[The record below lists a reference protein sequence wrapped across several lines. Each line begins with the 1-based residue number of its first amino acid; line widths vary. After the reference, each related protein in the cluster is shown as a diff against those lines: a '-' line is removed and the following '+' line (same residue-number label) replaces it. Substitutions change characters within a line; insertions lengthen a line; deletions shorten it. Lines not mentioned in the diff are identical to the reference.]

1 MSNLRTTSAQPY
13 AFPLM
18 SKLDESLLAAESAR
32 EAQLEA
38 ARNDAIA
45 KGVAQGIA
53 QGRLE
58 AQIEAQQL
66 LQQSRQEGLERG
78 HADGLEEMCQAA
90 ASLREALAQFDVQRA
105 EIISEAEAFCVD
117 LALAI
122 VARLVETDSV
132 RNVFVL
138 RSVKSALK
146 ALAPENPT
154 TVFVN
159 PKVHQHLARAMEDLP
174 LRDDENIAA
183 GNARV
188 EAGRLL
194 VQSSLAEA
202 FELIQSA
209 VLEMKFN
216 RQASLRKVKK
226 NAKES
231 TDAADQ

>member
-1 MSNLRTTSAQPY
+1 MSDLRTTPAQPY

-18 SKLDESLLAAESAR
+18 SKLDESLLAAERAR

-58 AQIEAQQL
+58 AQIEARQL
-66 LQQSRQEGLERG
+66 LQQSRQEGLDRG
-78 HADGLEEMCQAA
+78 YADGLDEMRQAA
-90 ASLREALAQFDVQRA
+90 SALRAGLVEFEGQRA
-105 EIISEAEAFCVD
+105 QIISEAGAFCVD

-132 RNVFVL
+132 RNEFVL
-138 RSVKSALK
+138 RSVKSALR

-154 TVFVN
+154 AVFVN

-174 LRDDENIAA
+174 LRDDENIAT

-194 VQSSLAEA
+194 VQSSIADA
-202 FELIQSA
+202 FELIRSA
-209 VLEMKFN
+209 VLESKAN
-216 RQASLRKVKK
+216 RQASLRNVRKH
-226 NAKES
+226 AKEGK
-231 TDAADQ
+231 DASDG